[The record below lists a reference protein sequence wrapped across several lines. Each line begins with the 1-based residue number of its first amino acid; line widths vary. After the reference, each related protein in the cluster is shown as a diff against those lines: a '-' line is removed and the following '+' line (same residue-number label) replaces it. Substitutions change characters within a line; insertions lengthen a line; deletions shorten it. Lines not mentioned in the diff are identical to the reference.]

1 MHLRCWKYMLFH
13 VLLELYITQPFSS
26 SVDSLRGPQCQRQ
39 HGLIFSHGSH
49 DFDPARPWRL
59 EQLLPQIHG
68 GTECVWTVIRE
79 LFPLEQRCTDFYR
92 CVFMYCSV
100 SSVVFGSWYDHV
112 NNWWKKKQTYSKL
125 HYMFYED
132 MIEVFHFFFLWVF
145 YNSAYFLQ
153 PLLRLVVKRYDGI
166 WSLCLQDTG
175 RELDKLCSFLG
186 LSPSAEDKKQILYGV
201 QFDNM
206 KKNDMTNYS
215 TFHVMDFSISTFM
228 RKGNLIN
235 H

>member
-100 SSVVFGSWYDHV
+100 ASVVFGSWYDHV

-132 MIEVFHFFFLWVF
+132 MIEVFHFFFFVGLLQFGLLFTASPQAGCKTIWWYLITVLTGHWTGTGQTLFLSWFVSFSRGQETNPVWSTVWQHEEERHDQLFNIPCYGFQYF
-145 YNSAYFLQ
+145 YFHE
-153 PLLRLVVKRYDGI
+153 KR
-166 WSLCLQDTG
+166 
-175 RELDKLCSFLG
+175 
-186 LSPSAEDKKQILYGV
+186 
-201 QFDNM
+201 
-206 KKNDMTNYS
+206 
-215 TFHVMDFSISTFM
+215 
-228 RKGNLIN
+228 
-235 H
+235 